1 MKLSDHFTL
10 EELIASDTA
19 KAKGID
25 NTPTDEVIANLSV
38 LVVNVLEPLR
48 QYFQVPIFVS
58 SGYRSPKLNKA
69 VGGSSTSHHLTG
81 CAADIRF
88 NRSERT
94 YNDADIFD
102 YVYRHLPYTELIAEG
117 IPSGWV
123 HVAYDPARADKS
135 TKYMIAS
142 AGTVHRSTYDK
153 IMALYRQYGM
163 TPKR

>member
-1 MKLSDHFTL
+1 MKLSEHFTL

-25 NTPTDEVIANLSV
+25 NTPTEAVIANLSV

-48 QYFQVPIFVS
+48 VAMNRPIVVTS
-58 SGYRSPKLNKA
+58 AYRSPKLNTA

-88 NRSERT
+88 NRSEKEYT
-94 YNDADIFD
+94 DADIFD
-102 YVYRHLPYTELIAEG
+102 YLYRHLPYTELIAEG

-123 HVAYDPARADKS
+123 HVAYDPSRSDKAV
-135 TKYMIAS
+135 KYMVSS
-142 AGTVHRSTYDK
+142 AGTVHKSTYDK

-163 TPKR
+163 APKR